1 MQVPEDPQHSIER
14 VLIYRL
20 GSLGDTIVALPCFH
34 QIARAFPNAQRCLLT
49 NVPVH
54 SKAPVAYAVLQ
65 GSGLIATEDAY
76 LRYPIGTR
84 NGAELLALRR
94 QVRQWQPQVL
104 VYLTARKRWQQVA
117 RDVAFFRF
125 CGIPRIVGAPFSDDA
140 RCNRVDATSGIH
152 ETEASRLARTLHALG
167 EIDLND
173 PANWDLRLTPEE
185 HARAATALLP
195 MDGRPLF
202 ACSVGTKVQ
211 AKDWG
216 GDNWRI
222 LLQKLAQKLPE
233 YGLVLVGA
241 TEERSI
247 SDHAAAAWQ
256 GRSIN
261 LCGNLT
267 PRASAAVLQ
276 RVRFFLG
283 HDSGPMHLAAA
294 VQTRC
299 VAIFSARNR
308 PAVWFPCG
316 SGHEILYHRTDC
328 WGCGLETCIE
338 QRKKC
343 LTAITPGAVLGAVQ
357 RVLDQRP
364 SIGPST
370 NGRSA

>member
-1 MQVPEDPQHSIER
+1 MQVPEDTHSIER
-14 VLIYRL
+14 VLVYRL

-34 QIARAFPNAQRCLLT
+34 QIARAFPNAHRRLLT

-54 SKAPVAYAVLQ
+54 SKAPAAYSVLES
-65 GSGLIATEDAY
+65 SGLITTRDGH

-104 VYLTARKRWQQVA
+104 VYLTARPRWQQVV

-125 CGIPRIVGAPFSDDA
+125 CGIPYILGAPFSRDA
-140 RCNRVDATSGIH
+140 RAHHSDAASGVY
-152 ETEASRLARTLHALG
+152 ETEASRLARNISALG
-167 EIDLND
+167 AIDLKD
-173 PANWDLRLTPEE
+173 PANWDLRLTPVE
-185 HARAATALLP
+185 HAHAAAVLLP
-195 MDGRPLF
+195 LDGRPLF

-216 GDNWRI
+216 IDNWRTV
-222 LLQKLAQKLPE
+222 LQGLAQKLPE
-233 YGLVLVGA
+233 YGLVLVGS
-241 TEERSI
+241 TEERAI

-261 LCGNLT
+261 LCGSLT
-267 PRASAAVLQ
+267 PRGSAAVLE
-276 RVRFFLG
+276 RARFFLG

-328 WGCGLETCIE
+328 WGCGLETCIK

-343 LTAITPGAVLGAVQ
+343 LTAITPDAVLGAVQ
-357 RVLDQRP
+357 RVLAQQP
-364 SIGPST
+364 SAIAST
-370 NGRSA
+370 NRWSA

>member
-1 MQVPEDPQHSIER
+1 MQVPEDPHSIER

-34 QIARAFPNAQRCLLT
+34 QIARAFPNAQRRLLT
-49 NVPVH
+49 NLPVH
-54 SKAPVAYAVLQ
+54 SKAPAAYSVLA
-65 GSGLIATEDAY
+65 GSGLVTTHDGY

-84 NGAELLALRR
+84 DGAELLALRR

-104 VYLTARKRWQQVA
+104 VYLTARPRWLQVV

-125 CGIPRIVGAPFSDDA
+125 CGIPHILGAPFSLDA
-140 RCNRVDATSGIH
+140 RTHRMDAASGIY
-152 ETEASRLARTLHALG
+152 EAEAARLARTLHALG
-167 EIDLND
+167 EIDLKD
-173 PANWDLRLTPEE
+173 PANWDLHLTPAE
-185 HARAATALLP
+185 HAHAAMALLP
-195 MDGRPLF
+195 FDGRPLF

-216 GDNWRI
+216 IDNWRTV
-222 LLQKLAQKLPE
+222 LQELAQKLPE

-241 TEERSI
+241 TEERAI

-261 LCGNLT
+261 LCGSLT
-267 PRASAAVLQ
+267 PRGSAAVLKHA
-276 RVRFFLG
+276 RFFLG

-294 VQTRC
+294 MQTCC

-343 LTAITPGAVLGAVQ
+343 LMAISPDAVIGAVLH
-357 RVLDQRP
+357 VLAKQ
-364 SIGPST
+364 T
-370 NGRSA
+370 FAHASADGWSA